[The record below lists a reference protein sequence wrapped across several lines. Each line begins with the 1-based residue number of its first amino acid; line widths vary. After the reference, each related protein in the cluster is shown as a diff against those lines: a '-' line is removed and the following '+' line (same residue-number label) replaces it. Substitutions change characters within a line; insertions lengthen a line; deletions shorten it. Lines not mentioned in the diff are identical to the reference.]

1 MIVAL
6 LFLILFAILFP
17 KALRLLFALLFI
29 GGIMILGE
37 VHAEPAFSQTQAQAE
52 FRAMGECLAW
62 QVRTRGWVGH
72 GPKDR
77 INALYNEYAETCFD
91 KIKPTAFDDPDHPD
105 GSRAMYTYTG
115 AEWFAC
121 HVDDYSAPNRDDE
134 PMTCTDPSTQAYVE
148 RIVGSENVKDSSVPD
163 NTKKGQASREDIDA
177 RNRFRSFG

>member
-1 MIVAL
+1 MRKT
-6 LFLILFAILFP
+6 F
-17 KALRLLFALLFI
+17 
-29 GGIMILGE
+29 IMIAAATVLVPGTI
-37 VHAEPAFSQTQAQAE
+37 AATPGLTAQFDQAQAHDFQQQLKAE
-52 FRAMGECLAW
+52 FRAMGECLAG

-77 INALYNEYAETCFD
+77 INALYNEYAATCYD

-148 RIVGSENVKDSSVPD
+148 RMVQDSK
-163 NTKKGQASREDIDA
+163 N
-177 RNRFRSFG
+177 

>member
-1 MIVAL
+1 MKTAIAL
-6 LFLILFAILFP
+6 SIAAAGL
-17 KALRLLFALLFI
+17 ALGVMAATPGVTSFDPQTT
-29 GGIMILGE
+29 
-37 VHAEPAFSQTQAQAE
+37 AEY
-52 FRAMGECLAW
+52 RAMGECLAG
-62 QVRTRGWVGH
+62 QVRSRRWVGH

-77 INALYNEYAETCFD
+77 ISALYNEYAETCFD

-148 RIVGSENVKDSSVPD
+148 RITNRPW
-163 NTKKGQASREDIDA
+163 TKAPP
-177 RNRFRSFG
+177 